1 MEIFNLTLVQTL
13 SMFILIIAGFVLR
26 KINIL
31 PDGSDRILSK
41 LETYLLCPALSLANQ
56 ITNCNIKSFSENA
69 PLMFYG
75 LGLAVGAILHSY
87 PLSRL
92 FAKGWKTSPDIA
104 YQRQIYK
111 YALVF
116 GNYGYVGNF
125 LVLGIWGDEA
135 FYKYS
140 IFTFLLGLLC
150 YAWGI
155 SILIPKGEGNSPLK
169 NLKKGLL
176 NPPFIALLI
185 GMFLGLTGLGKYVP
199 DFAMTAFKNAGNC
212 MGPVAM
218 ILAGVVMGG
227 YNFKELISNKKV
239 YITTILRLIVL
250 PSLFVIPLK
259 LLGASEDA
267 IIFAFIA
274 FAAPI
279 GMNTIIY
286 PATYGGD
293 TKTGASMTM
302 ISSVLSVITI
312 PIMYYLFMIIL

>member
-1 MEIFNLTLVQTL
+1 MEIFNLTLVQTA
-13 SMFILIIAGFVLR
+13 SMFVLIIAGFVLR
-26 KINIL
+26 KMNIL
-31 PDGSDRILSK
+31 PEGSDKALSR
-41 LETYLLCPALSLANQ
+41 LETYLLCPALSLSNQ
-56 ITNCNIKSFSENA
+56 IANCNVKTFSDNA

-75 LGLAVGAILHSY
+75 LGLAVAAILLSY
-87 PLSRL
+87 PLSGL
-92 FAKGWKTSPDIA
+92 FAKGWKTSPEQA

-125 LVLGIWGDEA
+125 LVLGIWGDEV
-135 FYKYS
+135 FFKYS
-140 IFTFLLGLLC
+140 MFTFLLGLLC

-155 SILIPKGEGNSPLK
+155 SILIPKGEGNSPIS
-169 NLKKGLL
+169 NLKKGLF
-176 NPPFIALLI
+176 NPPFMGLLI
-185 GMFLGLTGLGKYVP
+185 GMLLGLTGLGKYVP
-199 DFAMTAFKNAGNC
+199 DFAMTSLKNAGNC

-239 YITTILRLIVL
+239 YITTFLRLIVL

-259 LLGASEDA
+259 LLGASED
-267 IIFAFIA
+267 IVLFAFIA
-274 FAAPI
+274 FAVPI

-302 ISSVLSVITI
+302 ISSILSVVTI
-312 PIMYYLFMIIL
+312 PIMYYFIEIVL

>member
-75 LGLAVGAILHSY
+75 LGLAVAAILLSY

-155 SILIPKGEGNSPLK
+155 SILVPKGEGNSPLK

-199 DFAMTAFKNAGNC
+199 GFAMTAFKNAGNC

-312 PIMYYLFMIIL
+312 PIMYYLIEVVL

>member
-1 MEIFNLTLVQTL
+1 
-13 SMFILIIAGFVLR
+13 MFILIIAGFVLR

-75 LGLAVGAILHSY
+75 LGLAVVAILLSY